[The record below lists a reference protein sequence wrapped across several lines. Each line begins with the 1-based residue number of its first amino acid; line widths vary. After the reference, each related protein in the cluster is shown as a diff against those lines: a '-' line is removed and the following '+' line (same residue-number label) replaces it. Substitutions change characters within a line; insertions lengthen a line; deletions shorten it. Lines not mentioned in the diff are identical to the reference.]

1 LEPVQVFSSYLE
13 LKMVKYT
20 PVEPKKKILEPM
32 ELTLQKT
39 AVFQDTALPTGT
51 SLAGLSALVQAFNVQ
66 APVREPTCIS
76 EQNIKGHIKEDRGW
90 RIYSKRYELEPTV
103 EAHLNFAMRYENIDL
118 LVLKRVFLAL
128 PAEAVEQY
136 VRSAPTSVLTRRAW
150 YLYEFLTG
158 KTLTVPDAPNVTSVD
173 LLDTDKYFT
182 KSSGTLS
189 RRHKVRDNL
198 LGTARFCPI
207 IRKTEALKAYVDID
221 LSKSALAV
229 IGRVSKAVIAR
240 AASFLLLADSQ
251 ASFQI
256 EGERPPRNRI
266 ERWGRAVM
274 QSGKNPLSLDEL
286 IRLHGILIED
296 NRFVQGGVRT
306 EGVFLGER
314 THDGEPLPEFI
325 GAKPD
330 DLADLMKSLIETNII
345 MKEGGLDPVLQAAA
359 SAFGFVYVHPFADG
373 NGRLHRCLIHHTLS
387 DRQFTPPGMLF
398 PVSAV
403 MLDWIDRYRETLQA
417 HSARLMEYI
426 EWTPTPKGNVEVLN
440 DTADLYRFFD
450 CTQVAEFLYSCVKR
464 TIESDL
470 PREIDYLTRRD
481 EAVRDIMNLVEMPDL
496 MAEQFVLFVHRNG
509 GTLPNKRRKREFVAL
524 KEEELLE
531 LEEIVRDAF
540 DGFEYPVAHSGSE

>member
-1 LEPVQVFSSYLE
+1 
-13 LKMVKYT
+13 
-20 PVEPKKKILEPM
+20 M
-32 ELTLQKT
+32 ELTLQKPT
-39 AVFQDTALPTGT
+39 LFQDTALPTGA
-51 SLAGLSALVQAFNVQ
+51 SLAGLSALVHAFGIQ
-66 APVREPTCIS
+66 APVREPACIS
-76 EQNIKGHIKEDRGW
+76 EQNIKGHIKEALGW
-90 RIYSKRYELEPTV
+90 RTYSKRYELEPTV
-103 EAHLNFAMRYENIDL
+103 EAHLNFAMRYENVDL

-128 PAEAVEQY
+128 PSDAVEQY
-136 VRSAPTSVLTRRAW
+136 VRSAPTGVLTRRAW

-158 KTLTVPDAPNVTSVD
+158 KTLAVPDAPSVTAVD

-207 IRKTEALKAYVDID
+207 IRKTEVLKAYVESD

-229 IGRVSKAVIAR
+229 IRRVSKAVIAR

-266 ERWGRAVM
+266 ERWGRAAM
-274 QSGKNPLSLDEL
+274 QAGKTPLSLNEL

-296 NRFVQGGVRT
+296 NRFVWGGLRT
-306 EGVFLGER
+306 ESVFLGEH
-314 THDGEPLPEFI
+314 TPEGEPLPEFI

-330 DLADLMKSLIETNII
+330 DLADLMNSLVETNTI
-345 MKEGGLDPVLQAAA
+345 MKEGDLDPVLQAAA
-359 SAFGFVYVHPFADG
+359 TAFGFVYVHPFCDG

-387 DRQFTPPGMLF
+387 DRQFTPAGMLF
-398 PVSAV
+398 PVSSV

-417 HSARLMEYI
+417 HSARLMDFI
-426 EWTPTPKGNVEVLN
+426 EWTPTPTGNIEVLN

-450 CTQVAEFLYSCVKR
+450 CTRVAEFLYSCVKR

-496 MAEQFVLFVHRNG
+496 MAEQFVLFVHKNG
-509 GTLPNKRRKREFVAL
+509 GKLPNKRRKREFVAL

-540 DGFEYPVAHSGSE
+540 DGFDETSGSNLLTEADSTPE